1 VHTRRSLCWA
11 LALTCLATVP
21 ASAQKKFPKGTQGTR
36 ILLLTG
42 GARNHHGYRDQ
53 AFYLASALED
63 TGRYEVTLAED
74 AAILETPALGKYDLV
89 IVNADRRDD
98 EFKFTKSQ
106 QEALLGYVK
115 AGHGYVSIHGADNA
129 APDWIPEWRDMLGA
143 VFSHI
148 GLPDS
153 KTKKSAFRIKIV
165 KTDDPI
171 VRGISDFDLKD
182 ELYYH
187 LQVKDTIDPLA
198 TTDYDGGTWPVAWTR
213 TYGQGRVFHTPL
225 GHRDFGPDKDDP
237 VRNPSLLKMIVQGI
251 DWVAAGRTTGAK

>member
-1 VHTRRSLCWA
+1 MRIRLVVCV
-11 LALTCLATVP
+11 ALTLLLSSNGP
-21 ASAQKKFPKGTQGTR
+21 AWAQKKAPKGSAK

-74 AAILETPALGKYDLV
+74 AAILETPALDKYDLL

-98 EFKFTKSQ
+98 EFKFTQGQ
-106 QEALLGYVK
+106 QEAIFRYVK

-129 APDWIPEWRDMLGA
+129 AKDWLPAWREMLGG
-143 VFSHI
+143 VFSHV

-153 KTKKSAFRIKIV
+153 KTKKGTFRIKIA

-171 VRGISDFDLKD
+171 AQGLNDFEIKD
-182 ELYYH
+182 ELYYYI
-187 LQVKDTIDPLA
+187 QMQPGVDPIA
-198 TTDYDGGTWPVAWTR
+198 TTDHDGKTWPVAWTR

-225 GHRDFGPDKDDP
+225 GHRDFGPGKDDP
-237 VRNPSLLKMIVQGI
+237 IRHPSLLKMVLQGV
-251 DWVAAGRTTGAK
+251 DWVAEGRRSSK